1 MINPIN
7 ILFSFFLFCN
17 SNPNPN
23 YKLQINNL
31 SNIQWKQI
39 NTIISHPKITPI
51 LRNKVNQL
59 IYSKYETWAIHKAYV
74 FKKTHRYNSRNIN
87 IQDLILYSLE
97 GLYKATTKYNGKSSF
112 HTYAEI
118 YVNGQLYSGLT
129 TLQSIT
135 NIPKQIRKQKEKTNY
150 KIYKKKLNTQFVG
163 YDDYWIFDK
172 VNLREKK
179 EKDDEDSK
187 EFIQSFWNEINSNS
201 TNAFT
206 RRIFHYKYNYY
217 LDKIRSN
224 KEISIQMSCS
234 EETVRQHLKTSMIII
249 YKKLR
254 PSNIHI

>member
-172 VNLREKK
+172 VRNNIDVNEN
-179 EKDDEDSK
+179 DIIY
-187 EFIQSFWNEINSNS
+187 IQEFWNKINYNN
-201 TNAFT
+201 TINAFT
-206 RRIFHYKYNYY
+206 RRIIHYKYNYY
-217 LDKIRSN
+217 FDKIRSN
-224 KEISIQMSCS
+224 KEISILMCCS
-234 EETVRQHLKTSMIII
+234 EETVRQHLALFLNDNNQQKIQFQ
-249 YKKLR
+249 
-254 PSNIHI
+254 